1 MWNQNEKLQML
12 NSQITES
19 DFAVILGF
27 ILGAGNEC

>member
-12 NSQITES
+12 NSQVTKS
-19 DFAVILGF
+19 DLAVILGF